1 MAFSKKNKGSAHQV
15 IEEMG
20 VGFDPST
27 QHLDLTKD
35 EKRRMTSLMLATQAY
50 KELIIR
56 DADYL
61 REVHNMSQRD
71 GGAQIRP
78 ATMEA
83 ILDAAKKFDY
93 FIANGIPPFDGSVPG
108 LAPEE
113 LAESEVDTEA
123 ATEGEEHEG

>member
-1 MAFSKKNKGSAHQV
+1 MALGRKKKESSHQV
-15 IEEMG
+15 LEDAGI
-20 VGFDPST
+20 GFDPST

-61 REVHNMSQRD
+61 REVQNIHRNNND
-71 GGAQIRP
+71 GYQIRP

-93 FIANGIPPFDGSVPG
+93 FIANGIPPFDGSAPG

-113 LAESEVDTEA
+113 LAEAEVETVA
-123 ATEGEEHEG
+123 EGEEHEG